1 MVPSACFAA
10 AVALPTW
17 LIVAFGAT
25 QLCWRIQGMD
35 CFSNRSTPG
44 NAPPCRYTWMHP
56 CTTAAAMDLGRRA
69 AGIVAAGHGLQLLT
83 RLQHLGQTSDT
94 RVQITASSGASCQHT
109 PPIRQAR
116 EGPGEWAWK
125 VKGASE
131 SPAWGGQREG
141 TVKVELR
148 RVTGGGRVMRP
159 TLQARGALGE
169 GADS

>member
-1 MVPSACFAA
+1 
-10 AVALPTW
+10 
-17 LIVAFGAT
+17 
-25 QLCWRIQGMD
+25 
-35 CFSNRSTPG
+35 
-44 NAPPCRYTWMHP
+44 
-56 CTTAAAMDLGRRA
+56 MDLGRRA